1 MRPCGPVRISEEI
14 PLLLREIPVGVP
26 IIFMDPIFM
35 ENQIT
40 DDKLVEAAGIMVKR
54 MRRI

>member
-40 DDKLVEAAGIMVKR
+40 DDKLVEAGGIMVKR